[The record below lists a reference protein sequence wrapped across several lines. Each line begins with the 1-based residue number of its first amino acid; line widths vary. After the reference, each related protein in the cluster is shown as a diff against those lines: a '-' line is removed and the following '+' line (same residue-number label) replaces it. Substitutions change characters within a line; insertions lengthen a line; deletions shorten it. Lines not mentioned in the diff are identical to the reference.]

1 MDARDLNF
9 VLRTSVAS
17 SLITEPFPQFLANIW
32 TQESGFNLWVKK
44 IASCWMLEAHL
55 PGTGTPS
62 ADSLCIKQ
70 LRGMP
75 IPLNTC
81 NSLQNQ
87 TAQVQ
92 VFSRRNAINRWH
104 QIYQHSPR
112 PVFNFCQEKY
122 RYMQTLSNDLHMLG
136 PRQKIQL
143 HFVRNSFCLTR
154 MWLLE
159 DNVSHS
165 FCR

>member
-1 MDARDLNF
+1 
-9 VLRTSVAS
+9 VG
-17 SLITEPFPQFLANIW
+17 E
-32 TQESGFNLWVKK
+32 K

-70 LRGMP
+70 LKGMP

-92 VFSRRNAINRWH
+92 VFQQKKCYKQMTPDLSALPKASIQFLSREI
-104 QIYQHSPR
+104 QIHA
-112 PVFNFCQEKY
+112 N
-122 RYMQTLSNDLHMLG
+122 TTDLHMLG
-136 PRQKIQL
+136 PRQKIRL
-143 HFVRNSFCLTR
+143 HLVRNSFFLTR
-154 MWLLE
+154 M
-159 DNVSHS
+159 
-165 FCR
+165 